1 MFQTLTDK
9 FQNLFR
15 SFSKQKEITE
25 ENIADAVRQ
34 VRLALL
40 EADVNYSVASQ
51 FVKRVKEKAI
61 GDKVLKSLTPA
72 QQFINIVHEEL
83 ILLMGEEE
91 ASLHFSSKPSIFMLC
106 GLQGSGKTTHA
117 AKLALH
123 LKKQNKKVCL
133 VACDLQR
140 PAAVD
145 QLKKLASDISVDAFS
160 IEGEKKALLVAKE
173 AQEKAKH
180 ENYDVLIID
189 TAGRLHIDA
198 PLMEELSMLKNEL
211 KPQEVIFVANAT
223 TGQDAVKTAKEF
235 DEKVG
240 ITGTI
245 LSMLD
250 GDARA
255 GAAISIREITQK
267 PLLFEGIGEKPEDL
281 QVFNPKSMADRILGM
296 GDIVNL
302 VKKAQENFDEDETK
316 KMEKKL
322 KKASF
327 NYEDFIQQ
335 MKTFKKMGSFQSIL
349 SMMPG
354 FSAMKN
360 VDMSTDKIQ
369 LFETIIYSMTP
380 RERREQDELNF
391 SRKKRIAKG
400 SSCSLEQVE
409 QLVSRF
415 RKIKKVFKHFKKNK
429 KMFGNLADLENFK

>member
-25 ENIADAVRQ
+25 DNISDAVRQ

-61 GDKVLKSLTPA
+61 GDKVIKSITPA

-83 ILLMGEEE
+83 MILMGKDE
-91 ASLHFSSKPSIFMLC
+91 ASVNLSQKPSIFMLC
-106 GLQGSGKTTHA
+106 GLQGSGKTTHS
-117 AKLALH
+117 AKLALY

-133 VACDLQR
+133 AACDLQR

-145 QLKKLASDISVDAFS
+145 QLKKLASDIDVEIFF
-160 IEGEKKALLVAKE
+160 IEDEKKPLRVADFAKKKAIE
-173 AQEKAKH
+173 EKF
-180 ENYDVLIID
+180 DVLIVD
-189 TAGRLHIDA
+189 TAGRLHIDE
-198 PLMEELSMLKNEL
+198 PLMQELMDLKKTL
-211 KPQEVIFVANAT
+211 DPQEVLFVANAT

-235 DEKVG
+235 DEKIG

-255 GAAISIREITQK
+255 GAAISIREVTQK
-267 PLLFEGIGEKPEDL
+267 PLIFEGIGEKPEDI
-281 QVFNPKSMADRILGM
+281 QIFNPKSMADRILGM

-322 KKASF
+322 KNASF
-327 NYEDFIQQ
+327 NYEDFLQQ

-349 SMMPG
+349 SMIPG
-354 FSAMKN
+354 ISSMGN
-360 VDMSTDKIQ
+360 VDMSTDKIK

-380 RERREQDELNF
+380 KERREENELNF

-400 SSCSLEQVE
+400 SSCAIDQVE

-415 RKIKKVFKHFKKNK
+415 KKIKKVFKHFKKNK